1 MSLGIQVAPE
11 RRARA
16 GPWRAEGGA
25 LQMTRKKI
33 LLVDDSG
40 TILMMEKMI
49 LAREPYDLVTAKD
62 GKEAIEKA
70 ATERPDLILL
80 DVVMPHLT
88 GFEVLEE
95 LRAHESTKATP
106 VILVTTRGEA
116 ANVEAGYAGGCND
129 YVTKP
134 INSVE
139 LITKVR
145 NYLTD

>member
-1 MSLGIQVAPE
+1 
-11 RRARA
+11 
-16 GPWRAEGGA
+16 
-25 LQMTRKKI
+25 MTRKKI

-70 ATERPDLILL
+70 ATEQPDLILL

-95 LRAHESTKATP
+95 LRANESTKATP

-145 NYLTD
+145 NYLAD

>member
-1 MSLGIQVAPE
+1 MS
-11 RRARA
+11 
-16 GPWRAEGGA
+16 
-25 LQMTRKKI
+25 RKKI

-88 GFEVLEE
+88 GFEVLEA
-95 LRAHESTKATP
+95 LRSHESTKTTP

-145 NYLTD
+145 NYLAD